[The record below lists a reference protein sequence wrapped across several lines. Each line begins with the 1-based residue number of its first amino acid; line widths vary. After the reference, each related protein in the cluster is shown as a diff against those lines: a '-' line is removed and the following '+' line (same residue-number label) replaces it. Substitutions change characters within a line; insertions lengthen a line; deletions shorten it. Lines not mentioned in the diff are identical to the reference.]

1 MIKFAEE
8 LEIVLGVNN
17 SVPSSVYQVVHMC
30 SVIKELDGKIGFK
43 EPNLH
48 KKSEEF
54 RKVVYIRQGLL
65 ETIPS
70 YELRLNADSVLQRKE
85 PSTGEFRDKFFNT
98 FRQFS

>member
-1 MIKFAEE
+1 MIKFAEK

-17 SVPSSVYQVVHMC
+17 PVPPSVYQIVHMC
-30 SVIKELDGKIGFK
+30 SVMKELDGKIGFK

-54 RKVVYIRQGLL
+54 RKVVCIRQGLL

-70 YELRLNADSVLQRKE
+70 CELRLNADSVLKAKKGTIHWRIH
-85 PSTGEFRDKFFNT
+85 
-98 FRQFS
+98 RQVL